1 MLLLFV
7 VVAVVVTDMFM
18 MLMEAPAVLSN
29 LLTSTRIIFHGWKV
43 RDWLKT
49 KQGMGRVMDEVK
61 KRKAVQSL
69 RISVIDATVG
79 TLKVRT

>member
-1 MLLLFV
+1 M
-7 VVAVVVTDMFM
+7 
-18 MLMEAPAVLSN
+18 
-29 LLTSTRIIFHGWKV
+29 

>member
-29 LLTSTRIIFHGWKV
+29 PLTSTRIIVHGRKV